1 MHIIYSKLIIH
12 MRNKRKDK
20 EEEEEGE
27 IERNDESGDDEDGEK
42 YFEKKEINNKN
53 LKKTTNELLKDDGTL
68 NKRKTRTLSE
78 KQKETLRVGREK
90 RLERIRDIQKER
102 QNKIAEMVE
111 KVAEKK
117 IRNKK
122 IQRDSKR
129 IYDEDDRIISKLKK
143 LIKEDEVDEEPIY
156 INEEN
161 EKSLKKVS
169 KSENLVEIKPKK
181 KIIIDDADEDE
192 EEEIIIRKRVNIEHP
207 RKIKYRNDPL
217 MRHRQ

>member
-1 MHIIYSKLIIH
+1 

-20 EEEEEGE
+20 IENPKKDEEEEEGE

-117 IRNKK
+117 IQNKK

>member
-1 MHIIYSKLIIH
+1 

>member
-1 MHIIYSKLIIH
+1 

-68 NKRKTRTLSE
+68 NNRKTRTLSE

-102 QNKIAEMVE
+102 QNKIVEMVE

-181 KIIIDDADEDE
+181 KIIIDDTDDE

>member
-1 MHIIYSKLIIH
+1 

-102 QNKIAEMVE
+102 QNKIVEMVE

-117 IRNKK
+117 IQNKK

>member
-1 MHIIYSKLIIH
+1 

-117 IRNKK
+117 IQNKK

>member
-1 MHIIYSKLIIH
+1 

-90 RLERIRDIQKER
+90 RLERIRDIQKDR
-102 QNKIAEMVE
+102 QNKIVEMVE

-117 IRNKK
+117 IQNKK

>member
-1 MHIIYSKLIIH
+1 

-20 EEEEEGE
+20 IENPKKDEEEEEGE

-68 NKRKTRTLSE
+68 NNRKTRTLSE

-143 LIKEDEVDEEPIY
+143 LIKEDAVDEEPIY

-169 KSENLVEIKPKK
+169 KSENLEYIKPKK
-181 KIIIDDADEDE
+181 KIIIDDTDDE